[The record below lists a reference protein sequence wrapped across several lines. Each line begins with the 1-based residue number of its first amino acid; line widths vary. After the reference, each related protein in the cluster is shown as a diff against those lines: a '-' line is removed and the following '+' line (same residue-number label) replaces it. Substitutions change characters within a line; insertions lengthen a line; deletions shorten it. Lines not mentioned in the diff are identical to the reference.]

1 LLGLPSDLF
10 DEHAPTSRH
19 VAKALAEECRRRFAS
34 DYALATA
41 AFPTFDPDASSP
53 PLCHIALAA
62 PDGTTTKPIPF
73 AAHPDILKDRTAKD
87 ALNMLRL
94 HLDAATGR

>member
-1 LLGLPSDLF
+1 LLRAPNGLLDQHP
-10 DEHAPTSRH
+10 PTSRKF
-19 VAKALAEECRRRFAS
+19 AAALAEQCRQRFTS
-34 DYALATA
+34 DFALAVS
-41 AFPTFDPDASSP
+41 AFPKFDPAATSP
-53 PLCHIALAA
+53 PLCHIALAG

-94 HLDAATGR
+94 ELLDG